1 MNNAIAYTAN
11 MQPSQSLIIEGIT
24 IRTDTEGRF
33 CLNDLHKA
41 AGGLD
46 KDAPAQFF
54 RNAQTKLLIEELKS
68 DMQICTS
75 LEVNH
80 LEPINIVKGGSGEQ
94 GTYVVKELVYAYAM
108 WISAAFNLKVIRTF
122 DSVMTGQPVAKE
134 LSKLE
139 ILQLALESE
148 QRVIELEH
156 KVIEMQ
162 PDVAALE
169 RIAKADGS
177 LCIRDAAKALQIRQK
192 DLFDWLKSHRWIYK
206 RAGCS
211 HYLGY
216 QDKDQ
221 AGYLEHKVAEVVRSD
236 GTTKITEQVRVTAK
250 GLAKLAKLLG
260 GTGGQP
266 EGVPA

>member
-1 MNNAIAYTAN
+1 MNSLVN
-11 MQPSQSLIIEGIT
+11 MGSNVQQ
-24 IRTDTEGRF
+24 
-33 CLNDLHKA
+33 
-41 AGGLD
+41 
-46 KDAPAQFF
+46 
-54 RNAQTKLLIEELKS
+54 
-68 DMQICTS
+68 MTS
-75 LEVNH
+75 LEIAELVGSRHDNVKRAIERLASSGVIQLPPMED
-80 LEPINIVKGGSGEQ
+80 LEKINNLGHNIKVAVYVFSGEQ
-94 GTYVVKELVYAYAM
+94 GKRDSIVVVAQLCPEFTATLVDRWQELEKQVKAIDPMQMLADPVAM
-108 WISAAFNLKVIRTF
+108 RGLLLGYTEKVI
-122 DSVMTGQPVAKE
+122 A
-134 LSKLE
+134 
-139 ILQLALESE
+139 
-148 QRVIELEH
+148 LEH
-156 KVIEMQ
+156 KVVEMQ
-162 PDVAALE
+162 PDVDALQ